1 MKPGDVYRRAAEF
14 LESQPPDESMGMCD
28 AVDEILV
35 KNGATVRQ
43 RIAAC
48 MALRIFSRIETPM
61 PALVRWGDEW
71 SDDPRERQN
80 CRVLAL
86 LFAAAMTDKGD
97 L

>member
-14 LESQPPDESMGMCD
+14 LESQLPDEGMCD
-28 AVDEILV
+28 AVDEILA
-35 KNGATVRQ
+35 KNGATHSH

-48 MALRIFSRIETPM
+48 RALLIFSRTVKPYRIW
-61 PALVRWGDEW
+61 WGCEW
-71 SDDPRERQN
+71 SDDLQERRN

-86 LFAAAMTDKGD
+86 LFAAAMADKGD

>member
-14 LESQPPDESMGMCD
+14 LESQPLGMGMCD

-35 KNGATVRQ
+35 KNGAMHSHRA
-43 RIAAC
+43 AAC
-48 MALRIFSRIETPM
+48 RALLIFSRTVKPYRIW
-61 PALVRWGDEW
+61 WGCEW
-71 SDDPRERQN
+71 SDDLQERQN

-86 LFAAAMTDKGD
+86 LFAAAMAYAGD